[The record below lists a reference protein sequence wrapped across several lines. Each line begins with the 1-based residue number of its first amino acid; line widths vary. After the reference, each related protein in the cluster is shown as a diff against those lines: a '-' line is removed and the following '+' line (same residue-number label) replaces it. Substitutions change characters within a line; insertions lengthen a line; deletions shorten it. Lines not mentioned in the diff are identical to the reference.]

1 MSEESLL
8 TAEIKAMV
16 GEEAELPVLEEIGKT
31 SIIRYAHAISDLNPL
46 YFDEGYAKKTEFGG
60 VVAPPTY
67 IFDVVPAGTETGDDG
82 RDLTRVAL
90 PGFRVAR
97 GGNEY
102 QFFEPGRPGDI
113 ISRKRKII
121 DIFERDSKK
130 VGKIIFIVYDTTY
143 TNQEGKCL
151 GINRETLM
159 FFK

>member
-16 GEEAELPVLEEIGKT
+16 GQETDLPILEEVDKA

-46 YFDEGYAKKTEFGG
+46 YLDEEYAKKTEFGG
-60 VVAPPTY
+60 VIAPPTY
-67 IFDVVPAGTETGDDG
+67 IFDVVSAATEIGDDG
-82 RDLTRVAL
+82 RDLTRIAL

-97 GGNEY
+97 SGNEY
-102 QFFEPGRPGDI
+102 QFFESTRPGDV

-121 DIFERDSKK
+121 DVFERDSKK
-130 VGKIIFIVYDTTY
+130 VGKIIFIIYDTAY
-143 TNQEGKCL
+143 TNQEGKLL

-159 FFK
+159 FFR

>member
-8 TAEIKAMV
+8 TAEIKTMV
-16 GEEAELPVLEEIGKT
+16 GQETDLPILEEVDKA

-46 YFDEGYAKKTEFGG
+46 YLDGEYARKTEFGG
-60 VVAPPTY
+60 VIAPPTY
-67 IFDVVPAGTETGDDG
+67 IFDVVSAATEIGDDG
-82 RDLTRVAL
+82 RDLTRIAL

-102 QFFEPGRPGDI
+102 QFFEPARPGDV

-121 DIFERDSKK
+121 DVFERDSKK

-143 TNQEGKCL
+143 INQESKLL

>member
-46 YFDEGYAKKTEFGG
+46 YFDEEYAKKTEFGG
-60 VVAPPTY
+60 VIAPPTY
-67 IFDVVPAGTETGDDG
+67 IFDVVSADTETGDDG
-82 RDLTRVAL
+82 RDLTRIAL

-102 QFFEPGRPGDI
+102 QFFEPVRPGDV

-121 DIFERDSKK
+121 DVFERDSKK

-143 TNQEGKCL
+143 TNQEGKL
-151 GINRETLM
+151 LSINRETLM
-159 FFK
+159 FFR